1 MHASAEDFHADMK
14 RPRFDCL
21 VLDVQ
26 LSGVSGIDLR
36 NQLATEGVVTPV
48 IFVTAHDDPK
58 AREAA
63 MAGRCAGYFR
73 KTDSA
78 SELLDAIR
86 NAISPR
92 AHG

>member
-1 MHASAEDFHADMK
+1 
-14 RPRFDCL
+14 
-21 VLDVQ
+21 
-26 LSGVSGIDLR
+26 VSGIDLR

-73 KTDSA
+73 KTDSG

-86 NAISPR
+86 HAVSPP
-92 AHG
+92 APG